1 MTARGGEAERRAAKS
16 LVGDVS
22 TAICTVYSFF
32 ILTTILTNSKI
43 SWFYILFSSFMVTG
57 RLLLLAFLQ

>member
-32 ILTTILTNSKI
+32 ILTTILT
-43 SWFYILFSSFMVTG
+43 SWFYILFSSFMVMG